1 MPTETGAGDLSDS
14 AVRAQLDSILASAVF
29 SRSPH
34 LRRFLSVHRRT
45 TLAGQGPRLKE
56 AVLASRA
63 IRQRHDFDA
72 GNDPVVRV
80 DARRLR
86 DKLREFYEGRSDPI
100 VIALPKGSYVPVFE
114 ARSPSRA
121 ALPETRTGHT
131 SHAHENCARRC
142 DARVARSDDGDD
154 MACTARAGR
163 RCNSVISPGPRTQV
177 RRDRLLYPRTADWSP
192 SLGQPDPGPTVYL
205 CEGRGE

>member
-1 MPTETGAGDLSDS
+1 MRRTGMLFEPWRSPSDCRAARTMSAHRSQASGLYGVLRPKKRTGSRVGPLLNTSVDSQGAGPMPTEIGAGDLSDS

-34 LRRFLSVHRRT
+34 LRRFLSFIVEQ

-56 AVLASRA
+56 AVLA
-63 IRQRHDFDA
+63 HELYGKGTNFDA

-114 ARSPSRA
+114 ARSPS
-121 ALPETRTGHT
+121 
-131 SHAHENCARRC
+131 
-142 DARVARSDDGDD
+142 
-154 MACTARAGR
+154 
-163 RCNSVISPGPRTQV
+163 
-177 RRDRLLYPRTADWSP
+177 
-192 SLGQPDPGPTVYL
+192 
-205 CEGRGE
+205 